1 MVLVDVILTRTRHQ
15 IVVKIFS
22 MLACALMLRLN
33 SGNIGSMEDQKTKGT
48 AAPA

>member
-1 MVLVDVILTRTRHQ
+1 MVFVDAILTRTRHQ

-22 MLACALMLRLN
+22 TLACALMLGLN
-33 SGNIGSMEDQKTKGT
+33 SGNIGSMEDQETKVT